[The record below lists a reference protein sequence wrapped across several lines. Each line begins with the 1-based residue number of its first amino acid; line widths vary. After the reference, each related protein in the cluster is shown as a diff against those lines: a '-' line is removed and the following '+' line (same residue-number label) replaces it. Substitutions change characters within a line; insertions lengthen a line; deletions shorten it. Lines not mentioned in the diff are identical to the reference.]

1 MEQESSILIKEKKKK
16 FIKKTKPVLSQEERD
31 ISNYIAQLTPME
43 KNVLHIAQSHLESS
57 FHLVKSIG
65 FQEWKSKQ

>member
-1 MEQESSILIKEKKKK
+1 METQQQTPQIKKKK
-16 FIKKTKPVLSQEERD
+16 FIIKPKPDLSQEDTD

-43 KNVLHIAQSHLESS
+43 QNVLRIAQSHLESS

>member
-1 MEQESSILIKEKKKK
+1 METQQQTPQIKKKK
-16 FIKKTKPVLSQEERD
+16 FIIKPKPVLSQEDTD

-43 KNVLHIAQSHLESS
+43 QNVLRIAQSHLESS

>member
-1 MEQESSILIKEKKKK
+1 METQKQTSQIKKKK
-16 FIKKTKPVLSQEERD
+16 FIIKPKPVLSQEDTD

-43 KNVLHIAQSHLESS
+43 QNVLRIAQSHLESS

>member
-1 MEQESSILIKEKKKK
+1 METQQQTPQIKKKK
-16 FIKKTKPVLSQEERD
+16 FIIKQKPVLSQEETD
-31 ISNYIAQLTPME
+31 TINYIAQLTPME
-43 KNVLHIAQSHLESS
+43 KNVLRIAQSHLESS

>member
-1 MEQESSILIKEKKKK
+1 METQQQTPQIKKKK
-16 FIKKTKPVLSQEERD
+16 FIIKPKPDLSQEDAD

-43 KNVLHIAQSHLESS
+43 KNVLRIAQSHLESS

>member
-1 MEQESSILIKEKKKK
+1 METQQQTPQIKKKK
-16 FIKKTKPVLSQEERD
+16 FIIKPKPDLSQED
-31 ISNYIAQLTPME
+31 TDVSNYIAQLTPME
-43 KNVLHIAQSHLESS
+43 KNVLRIAQSHLESS